1 VPNPPRTM
9 LEFNTPQNETAPTGN
24 KQKLALELLKAM
36 RGDVDPSQSALGP
49 QYDIPQTVI
58 EEDPHGGSFEAQVP
72 KHGIVKQQPPQPWGP
87 PQQRDQAIMLEELSR
102 ARESGRVQQVPS
114 EPVRPKPPLEQV
126 ATPEGFRSYMAT
138 LPPDE
143 AQSLMSYLKTAQDD
157 QHARHILAQHLA
169 GEI

>member
-1 VPNPPRTM
+1 
-9 LEFNTPQNETAPTGN
+9 
-24 KQKLALELLKAM
+24 M

-72 KHGIVKQQPPQPWGP
+72 KHGIVKQQPPQPWMP
-87 PQQRDQAIMLEELSR
+87 PQQRDQAHYAGGAKPGTGVR
-102 ARESGRVQQVPS
+102 ARSADAA